1 MKVTDNSLEHCIY
14 SYCYQMNPKTG
25 FYEFKFNQGIVET
38 CEVEEGWQVG
48 AFFKNNFYIH
58 KADFSVSGEVN
69 NSVPV
74 EPRELGKFN
83 EANGISIRLVV
94 QFLNDFGI
102 DFMEQEN

>member
-1 MKVTDNSLEHCIY
+1 
-14 SYCYQMNPKTG
+14 MNPKTG

-48 AFFKNNFYIH
+48 AFFKNNFIFH

-83 EANGISIRLVV
+83 EANGNFLSFGGSISHRLWNRFYGTGKIR
-94 QFLNDFGI
+94 I
-102 DFMEQEN
+102 ENSQAS